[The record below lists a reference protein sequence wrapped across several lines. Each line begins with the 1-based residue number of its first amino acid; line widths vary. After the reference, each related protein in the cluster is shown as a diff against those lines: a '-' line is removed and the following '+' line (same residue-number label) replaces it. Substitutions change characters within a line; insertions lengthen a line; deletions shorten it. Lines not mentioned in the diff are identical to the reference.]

1 MTPRRVLTRLVA
13 PLLLA
18 GVVWLVAHRR
28 GDAEPV
34 AEFPTALQ
42 GSRLAFVFAGDDGA
56 TAAMRELA
64 RRLARAGV
72 PSVVVASGDAPDSPT
87 ATGNE
92 IDRLVR
98 QHLSE
103 WGRERLLLIGAARG
117 AGMLPFVANRMGR
130 DLRDRV
136 DAIVLVDVPERVSF
150 RREWKRPWRAV
161 PRPTD
166 LPILPELERMRGIP
180 LLCLYERGDRDAF
193 CPSLDPALVK
203 RESSPRGVS
212 WGADGSALAR
222 RVLAFVR

>member
-1 MTPRRVLTRLVA
+1 MTPRHVVA
-13 PLLLA
+13 RIAMSLLLA
-18 GVVWLVAHRR
+18 GSAWFASCRH

-34 AEFPTALQ
+34 AEFPSTLRGA
-42 GSRLAFVFAGDDGA
+42 RLAFVFTGDDGA
-56 TAAMRELA
+56 TAAIRELA

-72 PSVVVASGDAPDSPT
+72 PSVVVASGETPDSPRE
-87 ATGNE
+87 TGDE

-98 QHLSE
+98 QHLSG
-103 WGRERLLLIGAARG
+103 WDRDRLLLIGAARG

-150 RREWKRPWRAV
+150 RREWKLPWRAV

-180 LLCLYERGDRDAF
+180 LLCLYERGDREAF

-203 RESSPRGVS
+203 REVAPRSIS
-212 WGADGSALAR
+212 WGSDGDALAR

>member
-1 MTPRRVLTRLVA
+1 MSPRHLLTRIAV

-18 GVVWLVAHRR
+18 GGAWLTSCRH

-34 AEFPTALQ
+34 AEFPSARQ
-42 GSRLAFVFAGDDGA
+42 GARLAFVFAGDDGA
-56 TAAMRELA
+56 TAAIRELA
-64 RRLARAGV
+64 RRLAHAGV
-72 PSVVVASGDAPDSPT
+72 PSVVVESGAAPDSPR
-87 ATGNE
+87 ATGDE

-98 QHLSE
+98 QHLSA

-150 RREWKRPWRAV
+150 RREWTRPWRAV

-203 RESSPRGVS
+203 REAAPRSVS
-212 WGADGSALAR
+212 WGSDGDALAR
-222 RVLAFVR
+222 RVLAFAR

>member
-1 MTPRRVLTRLVA
+1 MTPRHAIARIAV

-18 GVVWLVAHRR
+18 ASAALASCRPGR
-28 GDAEPV
+28 AEPV
-34 AEFPTALQ
+34 AEFPSTTQ
-42 GSRLAFVFAGDDGA
+42 GARLAFVFTGDDGA
-56 TAAMRELA
+56 TAAIRELA
-64 RRLARAGV
+64 RRLARAGI
-72 PSVVVASGDAPDSPT
+72 PSVVVASDDTPDSPR
-87 ATGNE
+87 ATGDE

-103 WGRERLLLIGAARG
+103 WDRDRLLLIGAARG

-150 RREWKRPWRAV
+150 RREWKRPWRAD
-161 PRPTD
+161 PSPTD

-203 RESSPRGVS
+203 RDVAPHSVS
-212 WGADGSALAR
+212 WDDDGGELAR
-222 RVLAFVR
+222 RVLSFAR